1 MNSRTYFICSRNA
14 SSDVPFNF
22 INHPPLILLNKTISG
37 QCGGKPCSRFAREYS
52 SDEDTFE
59 ARYANEIQSH
69 IGAEFPFMQ
78 LQPHVCDFEW
88 LHSATLGWVELEN
101 VDPNAENVDYWMR
114 MSERFDEITF
124 VIKNSSDLRRE
135 CLQHGSSDTRCD
147 SSEKMRFMGLRSAD
161 IMFLSDDSPQE
172 IVTRK
177 ANSVGCVLLRF
188 FHMEESN

>member
-1 MNSRTYFICSRNA
+1 
-14 SSDVPFNF
+14 
-22 INHPPLILLNKTISG
+22 
-37 QCGGKPCSRFAREYS
+37 
-52 SDEDTFE
+52 
-59 ARYANEIQSH
+59 
-69 IGAEFPFMQ
+69 MQ

-172 IVTRK
+172 IVTEGKQCGLCTPEVFSYGGIGQIQGFGLKKYADR
-177 ANSVGCVLLRF
+177 
-188 FHMEESN
+188 